1 MVDEISD
8 ELWASLR
15 TLLPELVDEDRGRI
29 DKSVQSY
36 RSKLDYYGLSPS
48 TKKEVRTVKSQAAN
62 LRQRIVRL
70 YGRPEFLQA
79 GVDDKSPGPKP
90 DGLKQIAAA
99 MDLLAS
105 ELVDAEARFKR
116 LPKARVST
124 VRNSALETLVSQML
138 YLICEKKSA
147 NPPVSWSETS
157 NGLRFQKFIRLVRGS
172 RIEWAGQ
179 SAKTGSVGRRAT
191 KAAHGYGEDWGELVG
206 PDI

>member
-1 MVDEISD
+1 MVDGISD
-8 ELWASLR
+8 DLWGSLR

-36 RSKLDYYGLSPS
+36 RSKLHYYGLSPS
-48 TKKEVRTVKSQAAN
+48 TKKEIRTVKSQAAN

-70 YGRPEFLQA
+70 YGEPEFLEA

-116 LPKARVST
+116 VSKARVSGDS
-124 VRNSALETLVSQML
+124 VLENLVSQML
-138 YLICEKKSA
+138 YLICEKKGA
-147 NPPVSWSETS
+147 TPPVSWRETS
-157 NGLRFQKFIRLVRGS
+157 SGLRFQKFIRLCVDHASNRQVS
-172 RIEWAGQ
+172 PQ
-179 SAKTGSVGRRAT
+179 KLDTVGRRAT
-191 KAAHGYGEDWGELVG
+191 KAVHGYGEDWGELVG